1 MAEKTPL
8 QVIMETPYLEV
19 KERLA
24 AFKEAHPDDD
34 GTTLDD
40 HGWRVTEV
48 ATAYKVAS
56 EAAAVAK
63 ETMERCKLLLM
74 EKMGDA
80 AVLKTGS
87 FVITFKAQDKNGY
100 VVEPKHL
107 RSMTVKKTTTTAK
120 AAKAT
125 ASRKVI
131 VDNETADQKD
141 AIPE

>member
-1 MAEKTPL
+1 MTEKTPL
-8 QVIMETPYLEV
+8 QTIMETPYLEV

-24 AFKEAHPDDD
+24 AFKAAHPDDD

-48 ATAYKVAS
+48 ATTYKVAS
-56 EAAAVAK
+56 EAAATAK

-74 EKMGDA
+74 EKMQDA

-87 FVITFKAQDKNGY
+87 FVITFKAQDKAGY

-125 ASRKVI
+125 ASRKVV
-131 VDNETADQKD
+131 VDTADEKVP
-141 AIPE
+141 APE

>member
-1 MAEKTPL
+1 MPEKTPL
-8 QVIMETPYLEV
+8 QTILETPYLEV

-24 AFKEAHPDDD
+24 AFKAEHPDDN

-48 ATAYKVAS
+48 ATAYKAAS
-56 EAAAVAK
+56 EAAATAK

-74 EKMGDA
+74 EKMQDA

-87 FVITFKAQDKNGY
+87 FVITFKAQDKAGY

-107 RSMTVKKTTTTAK
+107 RSMTVKKTTTTAR
-120 AAKAT
+120 AARVAAT
-125 ASRKVI
+125 RTVTIDPTTQEVSVQ
-131 VDNETADQKD
+131 E
-141 AIPE
+141 

>member
-1 MAEKTPL
+1 MTDKTPL
-8 QVIMETPYLEV
+8 QIILETPYLEV

-24 AFKEAHPDDD
+24 AFKAAHPDDD

-48 ATAYKVAS
+48 AKAYKAAS
-56 EAAAVAK
+56 EAAASAK

-74 EKMGDA
+74 EKMQDA

-87 FVITFKAQDKNGY
+87 FVITFKAQDKAGY

-107 RSMTVKKTTTTAK
+107 RSMTVKKTTTPAK
-120 AAKAT
+120 AAKAQ
-125 ASRKVI
+125 ASRTVKVDKPAE
-131 VDNETADQKD
+131 VPV
-141 AIPE
+141 PE